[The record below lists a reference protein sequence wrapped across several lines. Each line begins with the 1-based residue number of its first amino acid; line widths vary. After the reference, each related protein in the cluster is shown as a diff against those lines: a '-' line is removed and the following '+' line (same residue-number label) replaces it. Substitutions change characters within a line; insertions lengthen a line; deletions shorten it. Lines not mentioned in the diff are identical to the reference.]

1 LRDLRHPNVV
11 MFLGLFHDDRGEMWI
26 VTEFLSHGSLRH
38 MLQRVGAR
46 VTSSALLLMAKDAAA
61 GMKYLSQ
68 NHILHRDLAARNLL
82 VKGEDKR
89 FVVKVADFGLSRVKS
104 MTKTMSRIGT
114 VQWVAPEVLREERY
128 CFAARDHQLL
138 TNRGFMFLDEVLEH
152 VDYDERAHAVRDWRG
167 LQLASYDSAR
177 GTLVYEQPEALVVNA
192 ASDVPDLVQFT
203 HATETCR
210 WTDAALARA
219 GAADLFERERRSG
232 VSVVVTPNH
241 HMFVRND
248 DDGDDRPFHKVSA
261 HELLRSQVDA
271 IRLLARAEA
280 GFAGA
285 KVESLPLLE
294 LYGFWCGTGSRDG
307 SGHVRFEAADVSFA
321 EERLRLL
328 GVASASHAG
337 DRHCSTVVV
346 KEPRI
351 VELFVRAADRLAP
364 WVWQL
369 ERDGARSVLTG
380 LRAAADGMATPSAEF
395 RDELVRLALHAGY
408 AAHFVQQRA
417 MWRVCVGDND
427 DDDGGEP
434 VLRASVDAVGKVG
447 GAELSQRYAGDMTWC
462 ATMPSG
468 FIVTRRA
475 HRDAV
480 SGAVVRAS
488 QPTIQGNSTKSD
500 VWSFGV
506 VLWEMFEFG
515 KVPYPGMS
523 NRDAMQYVLTGSRL
537 PKPDACPAELYRVM
551 LDCWR
556 ADAQQRPSFQQI
568 YDALVQALLR
578 DTRPTV
584 FALNVADGNVRAEPT
599 SAVEARNDDE
609 AYYADEFG
617 VQISRPVRAEVTND
631 LGYVESPT
639 VDARPDGTAL
649 NRHASDA
656 FRSYAF
662 AAMYGSSQQ
671 QSYDSESGDATAGA
685 SNSMFGLST
694 GMPSI
699 FTIDPSLL
707 TTRELTNKMD
717 VPDRDTSASA
727 SNGPLIDFI
736 RDDDADDD
744 DGDDDDDNNT
754 NGDYGSDIYDNY
766 GQ

>member
-1 LRDLRHPNVV
+1 
-11 MFLGLFHDDRGEMWI
+11 
-26 VTEFLSHGSLRH
+26 
-38 MLQRVGAR
+38 
-46 VTSSALLLMAKDAAA
+46 
-61 GMKYLSQ
+61 
-68 NHILHRDLAARNLL
+68 
-82 VKGEDKR
+82 
-89 FVVKVADFGLSRVKS
+89 
-104 MTKTMSRIGT
+104 
-114 VQWVAPEVLREERY
+114 
-128 CFAARDHQLL
+128 
-138 TNRGFMFLDEVLEH
+138 
-152 VDYDERAHAVRDWRG
+152 
-167 LQLASYDSAR
+167 
-177 GTLVYEQPEALVVNA
+177 
-192 ASDVPDLVQFT
+192 VPDLVQFT

-248 DDGDDRPFHKVSA
+248 DDANDRPFHKVSA

-285 KVESLPLLE
+285 KVESPPLLE

-417 MWRVCVGDND
+417 MWRVCVSDND

-488 QPTIQGNSTKSD
+488 QPTIQGNSPKSD

-506 VLWEMFEFG
+506 VIFE
-515 KVPYPGMS
+515 
-523 NRDAMQYVLTGSRL
+523 VLTCCREPYEGLAALQVATRVANGALRL
-537 PKPDACPAELYRVM
+537 AAPDEAHEVLRSIVQQCTEYNPA
-551 LDCWR
+551 D
-556 ADAQQRPSFQQI
+556 
-568 YDALVQALLR
+568 
-578 DTRPTV
+578 RPTFDNLIPQLAKLRSL
-584 FALNVADGNVRAEPT
+584 FA
-599 SAVEARNDDE
+599 
-609 AYYADEFG
+609 
-617 VQISRPVRAEVTND
+617 
-631 LGYVESPT
+631 
-639 VDARPDGTAL
+639 
-649 NRHASDA
+649 
-656 FRSYAF
+656 
-662 AAMYGSSQQ
+662 
-671 QSYDSESGDATAGA
+671 
-685 SNSMFGLST
+685 
-694 GMPSI
+694 
-699 FTIDPSLL
+699 
-707 TTRELTNKMD
+707 
-717 VPDRDTSASA
+717 
-727 SNGPLIDFI
+727 
-736 RDDDADDD
+736 
-744 DGDDDDDNNT
+744 
-754 NGDYGSDIYDNY
+754 
-766 GQ
+766 